1 MRNPNGYGSVVK
13 LSGKR
18 RKPFAVRKTVGWN
31 SKAHPVYEIIG
42 YCETREEG
50 MLLLAEYNKDP
61 WDVNKSK
68 ITLQDLY
75 SLWLEKKAVKL
86 SYSNKKALKTAYNHI
101 SKLSSMEYKEI
112 KAYHMQDCID
122 TCGKSY
128 STQGAI
134 KNLWTH
140 LDKFALELDISEKGY
155 SSLLTTAPVPPTR
168 RDRFTDD
175 EVKKVWDLYNNRA
188 EVKDLPVEW
197 IDTVLIFLY
206 TGFRISELLLLKTED
221 VNLADMTFRGGIKTA
236 AGKNRI
242 VPIHSAIRPIVE
254 NRLNTNFE
262 YFINVNCKRVTIT
275 SYRAKWAALMA
286 YLNIDKTPHECRH
299 TFESVLDSNGANR
312 KCIDLMMGHA
322 SRDVGNRVYNHKTIE
337 ELREAIELFK
347 IN

>member
-1 MRNPNGYGSVVK
+1 MRNSNGYGSVVK
-13 LSGKR
+13 LLGKR
-18 RKPFAVRKTVGWN
+18 RKPFAVRKTIGWN

-50 MLLLAEYNKDP
+50 MLLLAEYNKNP

-68 ITLQDLY
+68 ITLQELYDL
-75 SLWLEKKAVKL
+75 WQEKKAVKL
-86 SYSNKKALKTAYNHI
+86 GSSNKSALKSAYNHI
-101 SKLSSMEYKEI
+101 SKMSNTEYKEI

-122 TCGKSY
+122 TCGKGY
-128 STQGAI
+128 STQSAI

-155 SSLLTTAPVPPTR
+155 SNLLTTTPVPPTS
-168 RDRFTDD
+168 RDRFTD
-175 EVKKVWDLYNNRA
+175 EEIKKVWDLYNNRA

-221 VNLADMTFRGGIKTA
+221 VNLTDMTFKGGVKTN

-254 NRLNTNFE
+254 NRLNTSFE
-262 YFINVNCKRVTIT
+262 YFISVNGERVPGT
-275 SYRAKWAALMA
+275 SYRPKWAAIMA

-312 KCIDLMMGHA
+312 KCIDLMMGHT
-322 SRDVGNRVYNHKTIE
+322 SKDVGNRVYNHKTIE

-347 IN
+347 MN

>member
-1 MRNPNGYGSVVK
+1 
-13 LSGKR
+13 
-18 RKPFAVRKTVGWN
+18 
-31 SKAHPVYEIIG
+31 
-42 YCETREEG
+42 
-50 MLLLAEYNKDP
+50 
-61 WDVNKSK
+61 
-68 ITLQDLY
+68 
-75 SLWLEKKAVKL
+75 
-86 SYSNKKALKTAYNHI
+86 
-101 SKLSSMEYKEI
+101 
-112 KAYHMQDCID
+112 
-122 TCGKSY
+122 
-128 STQGAI
+128 
-134 KNLWTH
+134 
-140 LDKFALELDISEKGY
+140 
-155 SSLLTTAPVPPTR
+155 
-168 RDRFTDD
+168 
-175 EVKKVWDLYNNRA
+175 
-188 EVKDLPVEW
+188 
-197 IDTVLIFLY
+197 
-206 TGFRISELLLLKTED
+206 LKTED

-312 KCIDLMMGHA
+312 KCIDLMTGHA